1 VKVDNFKPKA
11 GDPLHQPGEGSWV
24 GQVGTEGSRV
34 RACGDVAVVELC
46 SQRFVGLAGEGDLIR
61 VWSHGDYASESV
73 VDAAASVPGGGVLR
87 RNPVPGDLGFDAI
100 ARAQSAAGDELTLR
114 RVLVCQMLLAGPRS
128 RTMAG
133 WLLHG
138 GSGSLPRDIEACGL
152 GRALV
157 GLWHVQ
163 AGMAVNVADLSLP
176 TWR

>member
-1 VKVDNFKPKA
+1 MSGPVVTLQSSNCARSVLSAWPVKVISYVCGRTVITPQSRWLTLPPVFLAA
-11 GDPLHQPGEGSWV
+11 GFCV
-24 GQVGTEGSRV
+24 VTRCRV
-34 RACGDVAVVELC
+34 
-46 SQRFVGLAGEGDLIR
+46 I
-61 VWSHGDYASESV
+61 W
-73 VDAAASVPGGGVLR
+73 
-87 RNPVPGDLGFDAI
+87 GFDAI